1 MKESDL
7 RRFAVA
13 LGIVLGV
20 VSAGSLEAQSF
31 DVVEA
36 SIAEIHAAMRAGD
49 LTARQLVQL
58 YLDRIAAYDKHG

>member
-1 MKESDL
+1 MKEGDL

-13 LGIVLGV
+13 SGIVLGV
-20 VSAGSLEAQSF
+20 VSSGSLEAQSF

-49 LTARQLVQL
+49 LTATVR
-58 YLDRIAAYDKHG
+58 AAKPFLKSQG